1 MDIKKHISTL
11 GTSMELNY
19 GLLGTA
25 LFPERDLSDYTFQF
39 PILIKNT
46 LGSILKGYFKFL
58 GLKTLYYTEK

>member
-25 LFPERDLSDYTFQF
+25 LFPESDLSDYTFQF

-46 LGSILKGYFKFL
+46 LGSILKG
-58 GLKTLYYTEK
+58 